1 MFGALTKEQV
11 ERRTKVRGLLALVS
25 PTTNGKKRMQ
35 FVNRNFNAAINIRK
49 CAVMERRPPELT
61 REYFVGQP
69 LKVGLYEKKLEPVV
83 GGRSKETGRRLYVS
97 WRRLV

>member
-1 MFGALTKEQV
+1 
-11 ERRTKVRGLLALVS
+11 
-25 PTTNGKKRMQ
+25 
-35 FVNRNFNAAINIRK
+35 
-49 CAVMERRPPELT
+49 VMERRPPELT